1 MTKLLVTSLL
11 IAFTVSEAALAHNSM
26 NHTDAAI
33 VGISASTMAFYS
45 SLGSSQ
51 TTEQNRRNREP
62 DEDYYKLVAAQEDF
76 TTFLATEGDAS
87 TRTAKIEAA
96 LEVVRRKAPSLQ
108 MSDIQIAREI
118 LGL

>member
-1 MTKLLVTSLL
+1 M
-11 IAFTVSEAALAHNSM
+11 AVSSAQAHNSM

-51 TTEQNRRNREP
+51 TTEQNKRNREP
-62 DEDYYKLVAAQEDF
+62 DGDYYKLVMAQEDF
-76 TTFLATEGDAS
+76 ATFLATDGAAG

-96 LEVVRRKAPSLQ
+96 LEVVRKKAPDLQ
-108 MSDIQIAREI
+108 MSDLQIAAAI